1 MERKYSIVWKTRRKY
16 DKQDGQKKISYKNKE
31 VRKKKYGV
39 RERWESSEL
48 LETSKNIKQKIK
60 ARPSDQVGER
70 INRQG

>member
-1 MERKYSIVWKTRRKY
+1 M
-16 DKQDGQKKISYKNKE
+16 DKKKISYKNKE